1 MYKILIPE
9 DIAQS
14 GKQYLTDRGY
24 ELRVGV
30 PTDVESLKR
39 EIEDADGLIVR
50 NARYPKEVLEAGK
63 RLKVIGR
70 HGTGVDNIAVK
81 EAELLGIQVVNG
93 PTANINAVAEYTVG
107 LILAL
112 SCGLVQ
118 ADRKTRAKDWTYRL
132 SMERYEIKGKTLGL
146 VGFGRIGQL
155 VADKVISALGMDVIA
170 YVDVFYVFIIIN
182 IQIQVKRIIAIAL

>member
-1 MYKILIPE
+1 MADREECQIP
-9 DIAQS
+9 
-14 GKQYLTDRGY
+14 KRG
-24 ELRVGV
+24 
-30 PTDVESLKR
+30 
-39 EIEDADGLIVR
+39 
-50 NARYPKEVLEAGK
+50 AGSRK

-132 SMERYEIKGKTLGL
+132 WIL
-146 VGFGRIGQL
+146 IPP
-155 VADKVISALGMDVIA
+155 APALYRHWI
-170 YVDVFYVFIIIN
+170 
-182 IQIQVKRIIAIAL
+182 